1 MVGGG
6 GGQQWSK
13 GHIGGLPGTAQAPAA
28 LQSAMASIPSEIWT
42 CISVERGRREGEEV
56 RGGSEERMRERGKGG
71 GERKGWGRGQED
83 DEVGREETQRGEE
96 EGKGSQGR
104 GSKRRAPHRG
114 QVPATAVR
122 AGLRDKNKT
131 LSPGRAGGKR

>member
-1 MVGGG
+1 MGGG
-6 GGQQWSK
+6 GEQQWSK

-28 LQSAMASIPSEIWT
+28 LQSPLASIPSEIWN

-56 RGGSEERMRERGKGG
+56 RGGREERRRERGKDE

-83 DEVGREETQRGEE
+83 DEVGREEMQRGEE

-104 GSKRRAPHRG
+104 GSKRQVPHRG
-114 QVPATAVR
+114 QVPAMAVR
-122 AGLRDKNKT
+122 ARFRDKNKT
-131 LSPGRAGGKR
+131 LSPGRAGEKR